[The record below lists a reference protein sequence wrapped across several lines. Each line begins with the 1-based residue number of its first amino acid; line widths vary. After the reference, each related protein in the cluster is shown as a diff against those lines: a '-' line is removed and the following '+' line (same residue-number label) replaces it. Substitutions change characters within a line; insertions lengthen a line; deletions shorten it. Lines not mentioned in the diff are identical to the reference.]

1 MRQYIKAF
9 IVASIFLA
17 GCNSKSANISEANI
31 DWRNLETTKVEI
43 FIHEY
48 PEDHLKNNPLQKI
61 QKIILRVDHWSVNNK
76 IPTEQTQNNLLVLD
90 YSHIDIFAK
99 KTDSSNWYQ
108 AQADCQKRHTD
119 NVYKCES
126 AEYAE
131 FAIVAIND
139 INEVTLSK
147 VNAQLDQCALAPSAL
162 NIKTINL
169 NNTKGKSETFKLYL
183 SDEFSFKNILKGS
196 NCVAP
201 LRDGQENIEYL

>member
-1 MRQYIKAF
+1 MNQYVKKF
-9 IVASIFLA
+9 IVTSLFLA
-17 GCNSKSANISEANI
+17 GCNSKSANINETNVN
-31 DWRNLETTKVEI
+31 WRNLEAAKVEI

-76 IPTEQTQNNLLVLD
+76 IPTENPKNNLLVLD
-90 YSHIDIFAK
+90 YAHINIFAK

-108 AQADCQKRHTD
+108 AQADCQKTHTD

-131 FAIVAIND
+131 FGIVAIND
-139 INEVTLSK
+139 INEVILSK
-147 VNAQLDQCALAPSAL
+147 VNAQLDQCVIASSML

-169 NNTKGKSETFKLYL
+169 NNAKGKSETFKLYL
-183 SDEFSFKNILKGS
+183 SDEVNFKNILKGS

-201 LRDGQENIEYL
+201 FRDEQENVEYL